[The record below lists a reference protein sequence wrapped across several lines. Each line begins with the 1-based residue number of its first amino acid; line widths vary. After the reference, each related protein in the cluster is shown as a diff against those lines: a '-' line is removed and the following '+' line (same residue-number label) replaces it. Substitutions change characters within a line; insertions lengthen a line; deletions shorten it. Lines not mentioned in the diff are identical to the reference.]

1 MPTALV
7 LGGQHRQA
15 QCTFALL
22 TMKNCKAA
30 LHQASTGSPRVTR
43 VCLVGARL
51 VQELVKRLLVGA
63 AQLLRLHNYLMPQQP
78 LQARSCVS
86 LRRG

>member
-51 VQELVKRLLVGA
+51 VQELVERLLVGA

-86 LRRG
+86 LGRG